1 MELGRIKELRKEKH
15 LTQSQVAEVLGI
27 DQRVYSNYE
36 TGKREI
42 LSRHLIALAKF
53 YEISLDYL
61 VGLSDI
67 RERR

>member
-1 MELGRIKELRKEKH
+1 MMFERIKELRQEKK
-15 LTQSQVAEVLGI
+15 LTQTQVAELLGI

-42 LSRHLIALAKF
+42 PSHHLIELAKA